1 MVEMSLIAECRMFEL
16 LMATNPDR
24 PSWRGSSVGALLLHA
39 ALVAGAVRATAAPP
53 PERRPV
59 RQLDTI
65 QLDTI
70 PILVPPQPPRP
81 APLPA
86 APAAP
91 AAPPAPGPV
100 ITFDPPTIPPTTIP
114 PIDSAAP
121 PLDPELLR
129 RLVGTRSAPA
139 GPTGLPVGDAPGRLV
154 PIAEADEPLTATFM
168 PRPVYPPAL
177 ADAGVGGRVVV
188 RFVVDTTGRVEA
200 GTIAVQASPHPALT
214 DAVRE
219 ALLKAHFKPGR
230 SHGAPVRVLAEMP
243 VTFRRAGS

>member
-1 MVEMSLIAECRMFEL
+1 MFEL
-16 LMATNPDR
+16 LVATNPDR

-59 RQLDTI
+59 RQLDTV
-65 QLDTI
+65 
-70 PILVPPQPPRP
+70 PIIVPPEPPRP

-91 AAPPAPGPV
+91 AAPPVPGPG
-100 ITFDPPTIPPTTIP
+100 ITFDPPAIPPTTIP
-114 PIDSAAP
+114 PLDSAAP

-129 RLVGTRSAPA
+129 RLAGTRSAPA
-139 GPTGLPVGDAPGRLV
+139 GPTVVPVGDTPGRLV
-154 PIAEADEPLTATFM
+154 PVAEADEPLTATFM

-177 ADAGVGGRVVV
+177 ADAGVGGRVVM

-200 GTIAVQASPHPALT
+200 GTITVGASPHPALA

-219 ALLKAHFKPGR
+219 ALLKARFKPGR

-243 VTFRRAGS
+243 VTFRRVGS